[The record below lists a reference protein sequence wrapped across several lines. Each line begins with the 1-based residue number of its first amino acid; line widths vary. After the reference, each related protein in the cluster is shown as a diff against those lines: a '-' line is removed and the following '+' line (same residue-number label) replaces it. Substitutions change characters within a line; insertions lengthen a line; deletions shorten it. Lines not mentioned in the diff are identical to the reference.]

1 MLRPYYKP
9 GNKSERTLYKIGHV
23 TKLLGITSRTL
34 RYYDQAGILP
44 HVKRSDGGIRL
55 FDDEDIAIIK
65 KVRRF
70 QSEDG
75 LSLDE
80 IKERLYGKKGSGNNK
95 LCVLTDSTAT
105 LPLDPAGATGK
116 LPIEIIPLKIIL
128 GDKTYHDGVD
138 ITLKEIWEKSKDQNI
153 RPSTSPPTEEEFIA
167 KYTELAK
174 KGYKTVYSIH
184 ISSTLSKTVD
194 VARLAAGKMTGID
207 IQVIDSKSTGA
218 GLGLFCMQVGEQIA
232 AGKTQ
237 KEVALYIA
245 KQVPMIYM
253 MVMVDSLR
261 HLVTGGI
268 LTAPAPTQ
276 ITAEANL
283 LLKLFEFKPV
293 FEMKNGTGAINII
306 ECSKNKRR
314 ATELMVESLNDEVSI
329 RGGYINRIMVLYNY
343 LYGEAVEAINKL
355 KQDYPNVPIFLQEDT
370 GLLSIYVGPET
381 IAISIA

>member
-9 GNKSERTLYKIGHV
+9 GNKSDRTLYKIGHV

-75 LSLDE
+75 LSLDD
-80 IKERLYGKKGSGNNK
+80 IKERLYGKKGSGNSK

-105 LPLDPAGATGK
+105 LPVDATTGSGK
-116 LPIEIIPLKIIL
+116 LPIETIPLKIIL
-128 GDKTYHDGVD
+128 GDKTYHDGID
-138 ITLKEIWEKSKDQNI
+138 ITLKEIWEKSKEQNI

-184 ISSTLSKTVD
+184 ISSTLSKTVE
-194 VARLAAGKMTGID
+194 VARMAAGKMTGID

-268 LTAPAPTQ
+268 LPAPVPTQ
-276 ITAEANL
+276 VATEANL

-293 FEMKNGTGAINII
+293 FEMKSGTGAIDII

-314 ATELMVESLNDEVSI
+314 AMELMVESLNDEVSI

>member
-9 GNKSERTLYKIGHV
+9 GNKSDRSLYKIGYV

-65 KVRRF
+65 EVRRL
-70 QSEDG
+70 QSENG
-75 LSLDE
+75 LSLEE
-80 IKERLYGKKGSGNNK
+80 IKEKLYGKKTAGNSDI
-95 LCVLTDSTAT
+95 CVLTDSTAT
-105 LPLDPAGATGK
+105 LPIAVDGSEK

-138 ITLKEIWEKSKDQNI
+138 ISLKEIWEKSKEQNV
-153 RPSTSPPTEEEFIA
+153 RPTTSPPTEEDFLS
-167 KYTELAK
+167 KYTALAK

-184 ISSTLSKTVD
+184 ISSTLSKTVE
-194 VARLAAGKMTGID
+194 VARSAAAKMTELD
-207 IQVIDSKSTGA
+207 VQVIDSKSTGA
-218 GLGLFCMQVGEQIA
+218 GLGLFCMQVGEQIV
-232 AGKTQ
+232 AGSTK
-237 KEVALYIA
+237 KEISLYIA

-261 HLVTGGI
+261 HLVTGGK
-268 LTAPAPTQ
+268 LSAPVSTQ
-276 ITAEANL
+276 VASEANL
-283 LLKLFEFKPV
+283 LLKLFSFKPV
-293 FEMKNGTGAINII
+293 FEMKNGTGSIDII
-306 ECSKNKRR
+306 ECSKDKRR
-314 ATELMVESLNDEVSI
+314 ATELMVESLNDEVSR

-343 LYGEAVEAINKL
+343 LYGEATEAINKI
-355 KQDYPNVPIFLQEDT
+355 KNDYPNVPIFLQEDT

>member
-23 TKLLGITSRTL
+23 TKLLGVTSRTL

-55 FDDEDIAIIK
+55 FDDEDITIIK
-65 KVRRF
+65 KIRRF

-75 LSLDE
+75 LSLEE
-80 IKERLYGKKGSGNNK
+80 IKERLYGKKSSGNSK

-105 LPLDPAGATGK
+105 LPLETVAGAGK
-116 LPIEIIPLKIIL
+116 LPIETIALKIIL

-138 ITLKEIWEKSKDQNI
+138 ITLKEIWEKSKEQNI
-153 RPSTSPPTEEEFIA
+153 RPSTAPPTEEEFIA
-167 KYTELAK
+167 KYTELAQ

-207 IQVIDSKSTGA
+207 VHVIDSKSTGA

-268 LTAPAPTQ
+268 LHAPASTQ

-293 FEMKNGTGAINII
+293 FEMKNGTGAIDIV

>member
-9 GNKSERTLYKIGHV
+9 GNKSERTLYKIGQV

-70 QSEDG
+70 QSEEG
-75 LSLDE
+75 LSLED
-80 IKERLYGKKGSGNNK
+80 IKEKLYGKKSSGNSK
-95 LCVLTDSTAT
+95 LCILTDSTAT
-105 LPLDPAGATGK
+105 LPTEGAGK
-116 LPIEIIPLKIIL
+116 LPIETIPLKIIL
-128 GDKTYHDGVD
+128 GDKTYQDGVD
-138 ITLKEIWEKSKDQNI
+138 ITLKEIWEKSKEQNI
-153 RPSTSPPTEEEFIA
+153 RPLTSPPTEEEFIA

-184 ISSTLSKTVD
+184 ISSTLSKTVE
-194 VARLAAGKMTGID
+194 VANLAAAKMTGID

-232 AGKTQ
+232 AGHTQ

-268 LTAPAPTQ
+268 LTVPSSTQ
-276 ITAEANL
+276 ISTEANL

-293 FEMKNGTGAINII
+293 FEMKNGTGAINIL

-314 ATELMVESLNDEVSI
+314 ATELMVETLNDEVSI

-343 LYGEAVEAINKL
+343 LYGEAVEAINKI

>member
-9 GNKSERTLYKIGHV
+9 GNKSERSLYKIGYV

-34 RYYDQAGILP
+34 RYYDQAGVLP

-75 LSLDE
+75 LSLEE
-80 IKERLYGKKGSGNNK
+80 IKEKLYGKKTGIVSK

-105 LPLDPAGATGK
+105 LPLVAAKD
-116 LPIEIIPLKIIL
+116 LPIETIPLKIIL
-128 GDKTYHDGVD
+128 GNDVYHDGVD
-138 ITLKEIWEKSKDQNI
+138 ITLKELWGKSKEQNV

-167 KYTELAK
+167 KYNELAQ

-184 ISSTLSKTVD
+184 ISSTLSKTVE
-194 VARLAAGKMTGID
+194 VARLAAGKVTGID
-207 IQVIDSKSTGA
+207 VQVIDSKSTGA
-218 GLGLFCMQVGEQIA
+218 GLGLFCMQVGEQIT
-232 AGKTQ
+232 AGRTQ

-268 LTAPAPTQ
+268 LPAPAPTPVA
-276 ITAEANL
+276 AEANL

-293 FEMKNGTGAINII
+293 FEMKNGTGAINIL

-343 LYGEAVEAINKL
+343 LYGEAVEAINKI

>member
-75 LSLDE
+75 LSLED
-80 IKERLYGKKGSGNNK
+80 IKERLYGKKGSGNSK

-105 LPLDPAGATGK
+105 LPVEATNVSGK
-116 LPIEIIPLKIIL
+116 LPIETIPLKIIL
-128 GDKTYHDGVD
+128 GDKTYHDGID
-138 ITLKEIWEKSKDQNI
+138 ITLKEIWEKSKEQNI

-194 VARLAAGKMTGID
+194 VARMAAGKMTGID

-268 LTAPAPTQ
+268 LPAPVPTQ
-276 ITAEANL
+276 VATEANL

-293 FEMKNGTGAINII
+293 FEMKNGTGAIDII

-314 ATELMVESLNDEVSI
+314 AMELMVESLNDEVSI

>member
-9 GNKSERTLYKIGHV
+9 GNKNERTLYKIGQV

-65 KVRRF
+65 QVRRL
-70 QSEDG
+70 QNEEG
-75 LSLDE
+75 LSLEE
-80 IKERLYGKKGSGNNK
+80 IKERLYGKKTSGSKK

-105 LPLDPAGATGK
+105 LPSSGVAD
-116 LPIEIIPLKIIL
+116 LPIYTIPLKIIL
-128 GDKTYHDGVD
+128 GEETFHDGVD
-138 ITLKEIWEKSKDQNI
+138 ITLKEIWEKSKDQNV
-153 RPSTSPPTEEEFIA
+153 RPMTAPPTEEEFIQ
-167 KYTELAK
+167 KYTELAE

-184 ISSTLSKTVD
+184 ISSTLSKTVE
-194 VARLAAGKMTGID
+194 VAKLAAGKVSGID
-207 IQVIDSKSTGA
+207 VQIVDSKSAGA
-218 GLGLFCMQVGEQIA
+218 GLGLFCMQVGEQIL
-232 AGKTQ
+232 AGRTQ

-268 LTAPAPTQ
+268 LPAPAPAQ
-276 ITAEANL
+276 ISTEANL
-283 LLKLFEFKPV
+283 LLKLFDFKPV
-293 FEMKNGTGAINII
+293 FEMKGGTGSIDIL
-306 ECSKNKRR
+306 ECSKDKKR
-314 ATELMVESLNDEVSI
+314 ATELMIESLNDEVSK

-343 LYGEAVEAINKL
+343 LYGEAVEAINKI
-355 KQDYPNVPIFLQEDT
+355 KSDYPNVPIFLQEDT